1 VRKGAVLYGSN
12 MEGILKQYLE
22 AHEVKDYDSLISL
35 ILSDRIKS
43 ELSDHCLKHVISVET

>member
-1 VRKGAVLYGSN
+1 LYGSN
-12 MEGILKQYLE
+12 MEGILKQYVD
-22 AHEVKDYDSLISL
+22 ARGVKDCDSLISL